1 MSKQVTRNR
10 NTSSFPDT
18 ITSNTSSHNIVPT
31 PATFSTDN
39 PTPEPVP
46 STIDPVPSASNHPQ
60 PLNKFGEPA
69 WCDFAD
75 SINSTIYPYQE
86 AAEQDIVTLQ
96 SLRIPEEVLE
106 TRVRTL
112 RDKIILYFKL
122 DTEPIYN
129 NTATARY
136 ETPELAKCV
145 GCEGIGLLGNLCT
158 EDQCIDSGNIYADS
172 IS

>member
-1 MSKQVTRNR
+1 MSKRVTRNH
-10 NTSSFPDT
+10 NTSSVPD
-18 ITSNTSSHNIVPT
+18 ITTSSTSSQNRVPT
-31 PATFSTDN
+31 TTTSSTD
-39 PTPEPVP
+39 TSIPEPVP
-46 STIDPVPSASNHPQ
+46 STIDSVPSASNHPQ
-60 PLNKFGEPA
+60 PLNEFNEPA

-86 AAEQDIVTLQ
+86 AAEQDIATLQ
-96 SLRIPEEVLE
+96 SLLIPEEVLE

-145 GCEGIGLLGNLCT
+145 GCEGIALLGNLCT